1 MFRRGVLGGPQDAG
15 RWTEAPL
22 RDTELGALMRRGRV
36 TKSARMATSQGSKRM
51 LIETV
56 RFGVIEVDDDRLIT
70 FRDGLLG
77 FREHKRFAL
86 IETGQDAVFFW
97 LQSADDPSLAFVV
110 CDPAAFIADYEVP
123 IREDDLTEL
132 SATDVT
138 DSQVLVIVN
147 KVDGWL
153 TANLLGPLV
162 IGASARLGK
171 QLVLAD
177 KRYGTRQPLREVAA
191 PAAPVAKIA

>member
-1 MFRRGVLGGPQDAG
+1 
-15 RWTEAPL
+15 
-22 RDTELGALMRRGRV
+22 
-36 TKSARMATSQGSKRM
+36 M
-51 LIETV
+51 LIDTV

-70 FRDGLLG
+70 FPEGLLG

-86 IETGQDAVFFW
+86 IETAQDAVFFW

-110 CDPAAFIADYEVP
+110 CDPAAFVPDYEVP
-123 IREDDLTEL
+123 VREDDLAEL
-132 SATDVT
+132 KASDVA

-162 IGASARLGK
+162 VSAGARLGK
-171 QLVLAD
+171 QFVLSD
-177 KRYGTRQPLREVAA
+177 RRYGTRQRLREIAP
-191 PAAPVAKIA
+191 PAAAVARTA

>member
-1 MFRRGVLGGPQDAG
+1 
-15 RWTEAPL
+15 
-22 RDTELGALMRRGRV
+22 
-36 TKSARMATSQGSKRM
+36 M
-51 LIETV
+51 LIDTV

-97 LQSADDPSLAFVV
+97 LQSADDPTLAFVV
-110 CDPAAFIADYEVP
+110 CDPAAFLANYEVP
-123 IREDDLTEL
+123 IHEDDLADLQTPEI
-132 SATDVT
+132 TDC
-138 DSQVLVIVN
+138 QVLVIVN

-162 IGASARLGK
+162 ISAGTRLGR
-171 QLVLAD
+171 QMVLSD
-177 KRYGTRQPLREVAA
+177 KRYGTRQRLREVT
-191 PAAPVAKIA
+191 PAVPAVARIA